1 MDNLGSGWQKWL
13 KNVGW
18 FLATLVVLALL
29 MRFLRSPIVLAA
41 IWAVGLV
48 WGTVL
53 AYQISQ
59 LLFGPREIA
68 VSESKLQDYL
78 AQTHAY
84 QRKIDQTIED
94 TTSPA
99 RRVTLDSLAQ
109 RIAQWT
115 EAIEKLVQR
124 LNHLRQ
130 DEVIRHDLRTVPKA
144 ITDLQKRL
152 AKESDPDLRQQL
164 ERTLANRRK
173 QQAALDELQSVMRR
187 AEAEIESTLS
197 MLGTIYSQVLTGQS
211 TNDVADY
218 SHLSTDVDEEVRR
231 LEDQLEALREVKLG

>member
-48 WGTVL
+48 WGTLL

-130 DEVIRHDLRTVPKA
+130 DEVIRQDLRAVPKA

>member
-84 QRKIDQTIED
+84 QRKIDQAIAD
-94 TTSPA
+94 TASPA